1 MTAEPLNPIKLRV
14 SPNRANAIL
23 PISLA
28 AQAFPVAVERTAE
41 RLPIPCLTT
50 VCRAPHTPLC
60 VAQHRCCARLEAR
73 ATLAGYSKQPTQRG
87 AGSRK
92 RAS

>member
-14 SPNRANAIL
+14 SLNRASAIL

-41 RLPIPCLTT
+41 RLPIHCLTA
-50 VCRAPHTPLC
+50 VCRTPHTP
-60 VAQHRCCARLEAR
+60 CA
-73 ATLAGYSKQPTQRG
+73 
-87 AGSRK
+87 
-92 RAS
+92 